1 MNIGSHPA
9 HRIFENSW
17 ETACHDR
24 WVTHPANPRL
34 LLVEDDPQLSEMLV
48 DLLGEA
54 GYAVDHAADGQAGLH
69 LGLTREYEAMV
80 LDRRLPAIE
89 GVDLLRRLRSRGVTA
104 PALVLTARGSVAD
117 RVEGLDAGAEDYLT
131 KPFDIDELLARV
143 RALLRRHAD
152 RSPVLSLGRRT
163 LDVTTR
169 LVREPG
175 AAGAAVALS
184 ARECALLQV
193 LAGRPAR
200 AFTREELLARAFDEA
215 ESPGVVDTYVHY
227 LRRKLGRGVIRT
239 VRGIG
244 YQFGS
249 A

>member
-1 MNIGSHPA
+1 
-9 HRIFENSW
+9 
-17 ETACHDR
+17 
-24 WVTHPANPRL
+24 
-34 LLVEDDPQLSEMLV
+34 MLV
-48 DLLGEA
+48 DLLTEA
-54 GYAVDHAADGQAGLH
+54 GHTVDHAPDGQAGLH
-69 LGLTREYEAMV
+69 LGLIRAYQV
-80 LDRRLPAIE
+80 IILDRRLPAIE
-89 GVDLLRRLRSRGVTA
+89 GVDLLRRLRGRGVTT
-104 PALVLTARGSVAD
+104 PALVLTARASVAD

-169 LVREPG
+169 QVRERGPDG
-175 AAGAAVALS
+175 PSVALS

-193 LAGRPAR
+193 LASRPAR
-200 AFTREELLARAFDEA
+200 AFSREELLTHAFDEA
-215 ESPGVVDTYVHY
+215 ESLGAVDTYVHY
-227 LRRKLGRGVIRT
+227 LRRKLGREVIRT

-249 A
+249 V

>member
-1 MNIGSHPA
+1 MTDLTTPGVPDGDHPA
-9 HRIFENSW
+9 
-17 ETACHDR
+17 
-24 WVTHPANPRL
+24 L
-34 LLVEDDPQLSEMLV
+34 LLVEDDPQLSSMLV
-48 DLLGEA
+48 DLLSEA
-54 GYAVDHAADGQAGLH
+54 GYVVDHAADGQAGLH
-69 LGLTREYEAMV
+69 LGLTRDYQV
-80 LDRRLPAIE
+80 IILDRRLPVIE
-89 GVDLLRRLRSRGVTA
+89 GVDLLRRLRGSGVVS
-104 PALVLTARGSVAD
+104 PALLLSARASVAD

-163 LDVTTR
+163 LDITTR
-169 LVREPG
+169 QVREPG
-175 AAGAAVALS
+175 RHPAVALS
-184 ARECALLQV
+184 ARECALLQA
-193 LAGRPAR
+193 LASRPAR
-200 AFTREELLARAFDEA
+200 AFSREELLARVFDEA
-215 ESPGVVDTYVHY
+215 ESLGAVDTYVHY

>member
-1 MNIGSHPA
+1 VPA
-9 HRIFENSW
+9 VGR
-17 ETACHDR
+17 
-24 WVTHPANPRL
+24 PRL

-48 DLLGEA
+48 DLLTEA
-54 GYAVDHAADGQAGLH
+54 GYTVDHAADGQAGLH
-69 LGLTREYEAMV
+69 LGLTRDYQVIV

-89 GVDLLRRLRSRGVTA
+89 GVDLLRRLRGRGVTT
-104 PALVLTARGSVAD
+104 PALVLTARASVAD

-152 RSPVLSLGRRT
+152 RSPMLSLGRQA

-169 LVREPG
+169 QVRERGSDGPS
-175 AAGAAVALS
+175 VALS

-193 LAGRPAR
+193 LASRPAR
-200 AFTREELLARAFDEA
+200 AFSREELLTHAFDEA
-215 ESPGVVDTYVHY
+215 ESLGAVDTYVHY
-227 LRRKLGRGVIRT
+227 LRRKLGRDVIRT

-244 YQFGS
+244 YQLGS